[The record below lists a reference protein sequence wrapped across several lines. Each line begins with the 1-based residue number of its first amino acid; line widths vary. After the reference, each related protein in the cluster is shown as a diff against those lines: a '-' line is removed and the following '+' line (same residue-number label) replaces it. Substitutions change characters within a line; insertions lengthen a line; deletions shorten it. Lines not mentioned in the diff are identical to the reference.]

1 MKTKIKQELLKIYGL
16 ASKPPKLDVKTVK
29 GTIHFQK
36 DKPLLDN
43 NVVFPDSEFPRST
56 THSLRREIN
65 IVLRSKR
72 CAWCAD
78 SKEKVQN
85 SLQDDNYKREYNI
98 SGLCGSCQD
107 NTFDKVMLLHHLDGK
122 EVQ

>member
-43 NVVFPDSEFPRST
+43 NVIFTDKEYPRST

-65 IVLRSKR
+65 KVLRSKR

-78 SKEKVQN
+78 SSEKVKQ
-85 SLQDDNYKREYNI
+85 SLKNKTYVQEYDI
-98 SGLCGSCQD
+98 SALCGKCQD
-107 NTFDKVMLLHHLDGK
+107 QTFVESKPKNTMRQGELF
-122 EVQ
+122 

>member
-43 NVVFPDSEFPRST
+43 NVIFTDKEFPRST

-65 IVLRSKR
+65 KVLRSKR
-72 CAWCAD
+72 CAWC
-78 SKEKVQN
+78 
-85 SLQDDNYKREYNI
+85 
-98 SGLCGSCQD
+98 C
-107 NTFDKVMLLHHLDGK
+107 LLYTSPSPRD
-122 EVQ
+122 

>member
-16 ASKPPKLDVKTVK
+16 ASKPPKLNVKTVK

-43 NVVFPDSEFPRST
+43 NVMFPDSEFPRST

-65 IVLRSKR
+65 IVRRSKR

-78 SKEKVQN
+78 SAEKVEK
-85 SLQDDNYKREYNI
+85 SLKNKTYVQEYNI
-98 SGLCGSCQD
+98 SALCGSCQD
-107 NTFDKVMLLHHLDGK
+107 QTFVENLEGALMKQGELF
-122 EVQ
+122 

>member
-1 MKTKIKQELLKIYGL
+1 MKSKIKKELLKIYGL

-43 NVVFPDSEFPRST
+43 NVMFPENNLPRST
-56 THSLRREIN
+56 VHSLRREIN
-65 IVLRSKR
+65 IILRSKR

-78 SKEKVQN
+78 SKEKVEK
-85 SLQDDNYKREYNI
+85 SLKNKSYIKEYEISALCGKCQDD
-98 SGLCGSCQD
+98 
-107 NTFDKVMLLHHLDGK
+107 TFVEPKPTMKQGVLI
-122 EVQ
+122 